1 MNKNIA
7 VLTTLI
13 ILFLSAY
20 FLYWQGEVDL
30 ERASEKFT
38 VLAFD
43 NADLDCNEKSFEFFI
58 ENNLPIENVYN
69 ISVLVDNNLLENY
82 PEFTVPAK
90 STKNVKIDFQ
100 KLKELCQGQSKL
112 KYQIK
117 LENQEIKE
125 NIYKY
130 IQSK

>member
-58 ENNLPIENVYN
+58 ENNLTTESVYN
-69 ISVLVDNNLLENY
+69 LSILVDNNLLENY

-90 STKNVKIDFQ
+90 STETVKIDSQ
-100 KLKELCQGQSKL
+100 KIKNICQKQSEL
-112 KYQIK
+112 KYQVK

-125 NIYKY
+125 SIYKY
-130 IQSK
+130 IKN

>member
-7 VLTTLI
+7 VLITLI

-43 NADLDCNEKSFEFFI
+43 NADLDCAEKSFEFFI
-58 ENNLPIENVYN
+58 ENNLNTENIYN
-69 ISVLVDNNLLENY
+69 LSILVDNNLLENY
-82 PEFTVPAK
+82 VDFKVPAK
-90 STKNVKIDFQ
+90 STENVKMDFQ
-100 KLKELCQGQSKL
+100 KIKNICQKQESL
-112 KYQIK
+112 KY
-117 LENQEIKE
+117 QEIKE

-130 IQSK
+130 INSK

>member
-13 ILFLSAY
+13 FLFLSAY
-20 FLYWQGEVDL
+20 FLYWQGEIDL

-38 VLAFD
+38 VLAF
-43 NADLDCNEKSFEFFI
+43 NNSDLNCQEESFEFFI
-58 ENNLPIENVYN
+58 ENNLTTENVYN
-69 ISVLVDNNLLENY
+69 LSVLVDNNLLENY
-82 PEFTVPAK
+82 PEFKVPAK
-90 STKNVKIDFQ
+90 STKNVKIDLEKIETF
-100 KLKELCQGQSKL
+100 CQEEKNF

-130 IQSK
+130 IQLK